1 MLRLSTTDKVSY
13 AYCLQGVASK
23 NAALTE
29 NSILS
34 VKFNVPFFLI
44 SSLKANIIQVP
55 TDINEFFLKR
65 NPSLKLQLGY
75 AKLAEFHSSLFNQ

>member
-34 VKFNVPFFLI
+34 VKFNVPFF
-44 SSLKANIIQVP
+44 S
-55 TDINEFFLKR
+55 D
-65 NPSLKLQLGY
+65 KLPKSKNFSGTY
-75 AKLAEFHSSLFNQ
+75 RH